1 MLILCVHHLLRDQI
15 PRHFWY
21 FWSLNYYP
29 CHPLPS
35 RMPTPAISAHQ
46 SAAHP
51 QRPCPMAAT
60 PHINV
65 QGLLFSYP
73 PLLALPWSHL
83 THVHSVLLEP
93 RLDKDRRKS
102 FLVHLHITTSSKRG
116 TCMKYQHVSCGVV
129 TGAAGEVLP
138 FLPAS
143 HLHTVQTTAARDVVL
158 LFQNQPIPSRNT
170 ASMENTGQFYSS

>member
-1 MLILCVHHLLRDQI
+1 M
-15 PRHFWY
+15 
-21 FWSLNYYP
+21 S
-29 CHPLPS
+29 PS
-35 RMPTPAISAHQ
+35 PIKNAYSAISAHQ

-83 THVHSVLLEP
+83 THVYPVLSEP
-93 RLDKDRRKS
+93 GSIRTEGSPSWFIFTSPPPPREALAWS
-102 FLVHLHITTSSKRG
+102 SNTCPEGLSQGQLVR
-116 TCMKYQHVSCGVV
+116 SC
-129 TGAAGEVLP
+129 LSCS
-138 FLPAS
+138 AS
-143 HLHTVQTTAARDVVL
+143 HLHTVQTTAARDIVF
-158 LFQNQPIPSRNT
+158 LFQNQPITSRNT